1 MTDTLRSFVR
11 EGLAVKIYTVQSRHS
26 TTGKENSIGERR
38 LHLRALQRACGATD
52 TETDFESGDCRL
64 EYWQARRQSFYSH
77 VFGEG
82 NKTKLSTHTQKNLR
96 N

>member
-11 EGLAVKIYTVQSRHS
+11 EGLALKISTAQSRHS
-26 TTGKENSIGERR
+26 TTGKENSIGQQL
-38 LHLRALQRACGATD
+38 LHLRSHQKACGATD
-52 TETDFESGDCRL
+52 NAFDYEPGDWRL